1 MYMTARERKIL
12 QLLLT
17 AHSETT
23 VKAIADE
30 LDVSTRTV
38 HRDLKGVEDLLASY
52 ELSLE
57 KKSGSG
63 LVLQGEVKQR
73 DLLKVEIN
81 QLSTLDYTPEERQVM
96 VLSRLLEAKE
106 PIKLVSLANELGVT
120 VATISNDLDKIEDDL
135 YGFHL
140 TLIRKRG
147 YGVEIQGEEAKIRE
161 AIGFLIM
168 RHMDEL
174 DLLNILRENIGNTSN
189 STVNTVSD
197 QLLGLVDKEKLSVIE
212 RSVEGIR
219 SSLAYDL
226 ADSAYLGLVIHL
238 ALAIERIQKGEMIEM
253 AEEYLEEL
261 RQTQEFEM
269 ASKLIIKLEETFELT
284 LPEAETGYITMHLM
298 GAKARYNQDSFLEA
312 TSLSVAFKA
321 KQLIEFVSK
330 EVGVNLHDSPYL
342 LNDLVVHLKPSV
354 YRIQQEMDI
363 QNPLKKQI
371 EEDYEEL
378 FQVIEN
384 AVHHVFP
391 EFHFPKEETAFLVM
405 HFASAL
411 LNDEELK
418 GLRALVVCS
427 SGIGTA
433 KILAAKLNQQFKEIE
448 EVEHE
453 SLFELKNIDLSV
465 YDLVVSTVGLLDYKD
480 YIHVNP
486 MLPSSDMH
494 KIEHAIRRKK
504 VTKQTKQVK
513 KETVQQDET
522 IKNIQNSVLSVQRY
536 ATAVHQLLDS
546 LSVYQASGKA
556 AENILQQACVTLEQE
571 EVIQSADGVLE
582 ALSEREKVGG
592 LGIPGTKLAL
602 YHTRSTEVKRPSFT
616 VHIVDRTIP
625 VKGMDGEEAG
635 VSTILLMLAPQEIN
649 KESLEVLSFL
659 SSLIVDDP
667 KGIETLQSQ
676 DEDKIMHYMSNQLHQ
691 FFKKELL

>member
-12 QLLLT
+12 QLLLN
-17 AHSETT
+17 AQSEIT

-30 LDVSTRTV
+30 LDVSSRTV
-38 HRDLKGVEDLLASY
+38 HRDLKGVEDLLSSY
-52 ELSLE
+52 KLRLE

-63 LVLQGEVKQR
+63 LVLHGEVKQK
-73 DLLKVEIN
+73 DLLRMEIN
-81 QLSTLDYTPEERQVM
+81 QLSTLDYTPEERHVM
-96 VLSRLLEAKE
+96 VLSRLLEARE
-106 PIKLVSLANELGVT
+106 PIKLLSLANELGVT

-174 DLLNILRENIGNTSN
+174 DLLNILRENIGNSST
-189 STVNTVSD
+189 STVDTVSD

-269 ASKLIIKLEETFELT
+269 ASQLIRKLEETFELN

-354 YRIQQEMDI
+354 YRLQQKMDI

-378 FQVIEN
+378 FQIVEN
-384 AVHHVFP
+384 AVRHVFP

-411 LNDEELK
+411 LNDEEVK

-433 KILAAKLNQQFKEIE
+433 KILAAKLSQQFKEIE

-453 SLFELKNIDLSV
+453 SLFELKNIDPSAF
-465 YDLVVSTVGLLDYKD
+465 DLVVSTVGLVDFKD

-486 MLPSSDMH
+486 MLPSADVH

-513 KETVQQDET
+513 KEAVQQDET
-522 IKNIQNSVLSVQRY
+522 MKSIQNSVLSVQRY
-536 ATAVHQLLDS
+536 ATAVHQLLGS
-546 LSVYQASGKA
+546 LSVYQVKGEEA
-556 AENILQQACVTLEQE
+556 AEILQTACHVLEE
-571 EVIQSADGVLE
+571 ADVIESADAVLQ
-582 ALSEREKVGG
+582 ALTDREKVGG
-592 LGIPGTKLAL
+592 LGIPDTKLAL
-602 YHTRSTEVKRPSFT
+602 YHARAKEVKQPSFT
-616 VHIVDRTIP
+616 VHVIDEPISI
-625 VKGMDGEEAG
+625 KGMDGTEVDA
-635 VSTILLMLAPQEIN
+635 STILLMLAPQEIN

-676 DEDKIMHYMSNQLHQ
+676 EEDKIMHYLSNQLHQ